1 LVCALDV
8 PKGDERMII
17 WVRRRF
23 PELVVLATICVTG
36 LGAMVSTAIAGTFA
50 CLTDKPAAEI
60 QEPPPVTTLD
70 ATGYDRLLHSYV
82 TENGWVDYA
91 GLARERGVLD
101 QFLQELG
108 KASPSDFKTN
118 QEKLAFWIDSYN
130 AFTLADALDTVYGK
144 QEGVRKVEGFFNGR
158 KHPVAGERLTLDEI
172 EGRGRNL
179 HDPRIHFAIVCAS
192 TSCPKLQRFAYT
204 GELLNSQLNL
214 AAREFFA
221 DPNRGL
227 RFDPRKNELYVS
239 PILKWYAGD
248 FTGTTGGA
256 GSTWARVKATVSG
269 SELMNFIAK
278 YAPPEVANR
287 IEQNPPTLHYFD
299 YDWSLNSLDTHSS
312 GTKK

>member
-1 LVCALDV
+1 MAVY
-8 PKGDERMII
+8 G
-17 WVRRRF
+17 
-23 PELVVLATICVTG
+23 
-36 LGAMVSTAIAGTFA
+36 
-50 CLTDKPAAEI
+50 
-60 QEPPPVTTLD
+60 
-70 ATGYDRLLHSYV
+70 RLLHMYV
-82 TENGWVDYA
+82 TDDGWVDYG
-91 GLARERGVLD
+91 GLARERGALNGFLD
-101 QFLQELG
+101 ELG
-108 KASPSDFKTN
+108 STSSTSFKDDA
-118 QEKLAFWIDSYN
+118 ERLAFWIDAYN
-130 AFTLADALDTVYGK
+130 AFTLADVLDTVYGK

-158 KHPVAGERLTLDEI
+158 KHLVAGERLTLDEI
-172 EGRGRNL
+172 ETSGRNL

-204 GELLNSQLNL
+204 GERLNSQLDQ

-227 RFDPRKNELYVS
+227 RFDPGKNALYVS

-278 YAPPEVANR
+278 YAPRDVADR
-287 IEQNPPTLHYFD
+287 IKQNPPTLHYFD

-312 GTKK
+312 GAKK